1 MQSAQ
6 KEQNVKLA
14 HYWACRYSWAAQIR
28 NDIDLEDLQQAALLG
43 IIQARNAYQ
52 DEKGGFVTLAGYYAR
67 NEIRDLLGIRN
78 GKLPPVLESLD
89 EPLNDETEDTR
100 LDLIADDSIP
110 DADAGLLEAEKRQ
123 AVRDAVNRLKKD
135 QRAVID
141 CRFFQG
147 MTHKQ
152 TAEAAKI
159 PPSRL
164 GSVLRSAQT
173 NLRRDRLLRALL
185 DDCTQYMLHVGI
197 ARFNTTM
204 TSAVEELVI
213 RRERLENLA
222 LERLEEDKNHCKDN
236 ASMV

>member
-110 DADAGLLEAEKRQ
+110 DADAGLLEAERRQ
-123 AVRDAVNRLKKD
+123 AVRDAVCRLKED
-135 QRAVID
+135 QQAVID

-152 TAEAAKI
+152 TAEAANI

-164 GSVLRSAQT
+164 GSVLHSAQL
-173 NLRRDRLLRALL
+173 NLRRDRRLRALI
-185 DDCTQYMLHVGI
+185 DDSTHFMLHVGLT
-197 ARFNTTM
+197 RFNTTM

-213 RRERLENLA
+213 TRERLENLIIK
-222 LERLEEDKNHCKDN
+222 RLEEAKDN
-236 ASMV
+236 

>member
-6 KEQNVKLA
+6 KEQYAKLA

-43 IIQARNAYQ
+43 IIQARKAYQ
-52 DEKGGFVTLAGYYAR
+52 EDKGGFVTLAGFYAR

-110 DADAGLLEAEKRQ
+110 DADAGLLEAERRQ
-123 AVRDAVNRLKKD
+123 AVRDAVYRLKED
-135 QRAVID
+135 QRAAID

-152 TAEAAKI
+152 TAEAANI

-164 GSVLRSAQT
+164 GSVLHSAQL
-173 NLRRDRLLRALL
+173 NLRRDRHLRALI
-185 DDCTQYMLHVGI
+185 DNSTHYMLHVGVT
-197 ARFNTTM
+197 RFNTTM

-213 RRERLENLA
+213 TRERLENLIIK
-222 LERLEEDKNHCKDN
+222 RVEEAKDN
-236 ASMV
+236 